1 MYYGR
6 ERTDCLFR
14 IIHSAVFNSPAR
26 TSKRRVLMAD
36 YDLLIKNGTIV
47 DGLRMPAYRGD
58 IGIRN
63 GKIVAMGNVQG
74 SATRVIDATGQV
86 VAPGFIDIHTH
97 YDAARSGGTK
107 WDPYASLSGWHG
119 VTSVAIGN
127 CGFGFDPVRPEDR
140 ERAMRRM
147 ERTESIPLSCMQAG
161 MRWDWVTF
169 PEYLDSLDRGGLG
182 VNAAS
187 LVPYSPLRAWVLGN
201 EAARDPDYKTKPEQ
215 VEQLKHILREGLKAG
230 GFGFSASF
238 SMANRDYDGGYLPTH
253 VAPREEFLE
262 MAAVMR
268 EFNRGSIEWTMG
280 HALQGLGMDFLLELA
295 KTSGR
300 PVNWNAVIYDP
311 TSPNTWREQLAW
323 TEKAYKEAPVL
334 AVNICMPIEFEF
346 TLETIGLF
354 DQLPAWNEATVGT
367 LEERRA
373 KLADPGRRAA
383 LKRDMEKAPT
393 LMPGTNP
400 DGEQGQVRMFRWD
413 QTFVDDVHLPKNK
426 SLKGRTIAE
435 IAKEQGKH
443 PIDTLLDIS
452 VEEDLKAEFAMQGFI
467 NNNDEA
473 LTTILKHPLC
483 LIGASD
489 GGAHTKFLTLG
500 RYPTHFLA
508 HWVRDKQIMTL
519 EEAHWRLSAMLGWAI
534 GIRDRGWLR
543 EGMPADI
550 VVYELDKLA
559 VRPMETI
566 QDLPDGDWRRVQKA
580 DGYNYLIV
588 NGQVTFEDGKCT
600 GVLPGKMLRSYDMAG

>member
-1 MYYGR
+1 
-6 ERTDCLFR
+6 
-14 IIHSAVFNSPAR
+14 
-26 TSKRRVLMAD
+26 MAE

-58 IGIRN
+58 IGVRG

-74 SATRVIDATGQV
+74 SAARVIDATGRI
-86 VAPGFIDIHTH
+86 VAPGFMDIHTH
-97 YDAARSGGTK
+97 YDAALSGGLK
-107 WDPYASLSGWHG
+107 WDPYATLSGWHG
-119 VTSVAIGN
+119 VTTVAIGN
-127 CGFGFDPVRPEDR
+127 CGFGFAPVRPEDR
-140 ERAMRRM
+140 DRAMRRM

-161 MRWDWVTF
+161 MRWDWETF
-169 PEYLDSLDRGGLG
+169 PEFLNSLDRGELG

-201 EAARDPDYKTKPEQ
+201 DAARDPKYKTKPEQ
-215 VEQLKHILREGLKAG
+215 VAEIKHILREGLQAG

-262 MAAVMR
+262 MAKVMR

-323 TEKAYKEAPVL
+323 TEKAYREAPVL

-367 LEERRA
+367 LEERKA
-373 KLADPGRRAA
+373 KLADPARRPAM
-383 LKRDMEKAPT
+383 KRDMEKAPT
-393 LMPGTNP
+393 LMPGTSP

-413 QTFVDDVHLPKNK
+413 ETFIDDVHLAKNK
-426 SLKGRTIAE
+426 SLKGRTIGE

-443 PIDTLLDIS
+443 PIDTLLDLS
-452 VEEDLKAEFAMQGFI
+452 VEEDLKTTFAMQGFI
-467 NNNDEA
+467 NNDEEA
-473 LTTILKHPLC
+473 LTTIIKHPLC

-550 VVYELDKLA
+550 VVYELEKLA
-559 VRPMETI
+559 VRPMETV

-580 DGYNYLIV
+580 DGYDYLIV
-588 NGQVTFEDGKCT
+588 NGQVTFDHGNCT
-600 GVLPGKMLRSYDMAG
+600 GALPGKMLRSYDVAS

>member
-1 MYYGR
+1 
-6 ERTDCLFR
+6 
-14 IIHSAVFNSPAR
+14 
-26 TSKRRVLMAD
+26 MAE

-58 IGIRN
+58 IGVRG

-74 SATRVIDATGQV
+74 SAARVIDATGRI
-86 VAPGFIDIHTH
+86 VAPGFMDIHTH
-97 YDAARSGGTK
+97 YDAALSGGLK
-107 WDPYASLSGWHG
+107 WDPYATLSGWHG
-119 VTSVAIGN
+119 VTTVAIGN
-127 CGFGFDPVRPEDR
+127 CGFGFAPVRPEDR
-140 ERAMRRM
+140 DRAMRRM

-161 MRWDWVTF
+161 MRWDWETF
-169 PEYLDSLDRGGLG
+169 PEFLNSLDRGELG

-201 EAARDPDYKTKPEQ
+201 DAARDPKYKTKPEQ
-215 VEQLKHILREGLKAG
+215 VAEIKHILREGLQAG

-262 MAAVMR
+262 MAKVMR

-323 TEKAYKEAPVL
+323 TEKAYREAPVL

-367 LEERRA
+367 LEERKA
-373 KLADPGRRAA
+373 KLADPTRRPAM
-383 LKRDMEKAPT
+383 KRDMEKAPT
-393 LMPGTNP
+393 LMPGTSP

-413 QTFVDDVHLPKNK
+413 ETFIDDVHLAKNK
-426 SLKGRTIAE
+426 SLKGRTIGE

-443 PIDTLLDIS
+443 PIDTLLDLS
-452 VEEDLKAEFAMQGFI
+452 VEEDLKTTFAMQGFI
-467 NNNDEA
+467 NNDEEA
-473 LTTILKHPLC
+473 LTTIIKHPLC

-550 VVYELDKLA
+550 VVYELEKLA
-559 VRPMETI
+559 VRPMETV

-580 DGYNYLIV
+580 DGYDYLIV
-588 NGQVTFEDGKCT
+588 NGQVTFDHGNCT
-600 GVLPGKMLRSYDMAG
+600 GALPGKMLRSYDVAA

>member
-1 MYYGR
+1 
-6 ERTDCLFR
+6 
-14 IIHSAVFNSPAR
+14 
-26 TSKRRVLMAD
+26 MAE
-36 YDLLIKNGTIV
+36 YDLLIKNGTII

-58 IGIRN
+58 IGIRS

-74 SATRVIDATGQV
+74 SATRVLDATGRI
-86 VAPGFIDIHTH
+86 VAPGFMDIHTH
-97 YDAARSGGTK
+97 YDAALSGGTK

-119 VTSVAIGN
+119 VTTVAIGN
-127 CGFGFDPVRPEDR
+127 CGFGFAPVRPEDR
-140 ERAMRRM
+140 DRAMRRM

-161 MRWDWVTF
+161 MRWDWETF
-169 PEYLDSLDRGGLG
+169 PEFLDSLDRGGLG

-201 EAARDPDYKTKPEQ
+201 DAARDPKYKTKPEQ
-215 VEQLKHILREGLKAG
+215 VTEIKHILREGLQAG

-262 MAAVMR
+262 MASVMR

-323 TEKAYKEAPVL
+323 TEKAYREAPVL

-367 LEERRA
+367 LAERKA
-373 KLADPGRRAA
+373 KLADPARRPAM
-383 LKRDMEKAPT
+383 KRDMEKAPT
-393 LMPGTNP
+393 LMPGTSP
-400 DGEQGQVRMFRWD
+400 DGEQGAVRMFRWD
-413 QTFVDDVHLPKNK
+413 ETFVDDVHLAKNK
-426 SLKGRTIAE
+426 SLKGRTIGE

-443 PIDTLLDIS
+443 PIDVLLDLS
-452 VEEDLKAEFAMQGFI
+452 VEEDLKTEFAMQGFI
-467 NNNDEA
+467 NNDEEA
-473 LTTILKHPLC
+473 LTTIIKHPLT

-550 VVYELDKLA
+550 VVYELEKLA

-566 QDLPDGDWRRVQKA
+566 KDLPDGDWRRVQKA